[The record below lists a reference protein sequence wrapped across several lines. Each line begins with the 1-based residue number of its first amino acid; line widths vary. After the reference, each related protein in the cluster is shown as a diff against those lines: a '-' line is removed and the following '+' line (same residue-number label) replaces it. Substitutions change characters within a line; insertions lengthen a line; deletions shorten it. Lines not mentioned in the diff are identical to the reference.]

1 MPTQNYQ
8 VRGPSSRSVLITIRV
23 SPEERALL
31 GQLAEE
37 RGETLSRLMVSRSLM
52 LRKRANPQKPA
63 PQATAADQVAIS
75 ASACAPE
82 QSAPARP
89 EAKPLRDASVIAGQE
104 SLFDDEGGR

>member
-1 MPTQNYQ
+1 MPNQNYQ

-23 SPEERALL
+23 SPAERELL

-52 LRKRANPQKPA
+52 LRKRAKRQKPA
-63 PQATAADQVAIS
+63 AQATAVEPAAIS
-75 ASACAPE
+75 IPACAPE
-82 QSAPARP
+82 PVSSART

-104 SLFDDEGGR
+104 SLFDDEGDR

>member
-23 SPEERALL
+23 SAEERELL

-52 LRKRANPQKPA
+52 LRKRAKPRTSA
-63 PQATAADQVAIS
+63 PQANAVEPVEIS
-75 ASACAPE
+75 VPACASEPV
-82 QSAPARP
+82 SLARP
-89 EAKPLRDASVIAGQE
+89 EAKPLRDASMIAGQE

>member
-23 SPEERALL
+23 SAEERALL

-52 LRKRANPQKPA
+52 LRKRAKPRTSA
-63 PQATAADQVAIS
+63 PQANAVEPVESNVPTC
-75 ASACAPE
+75 ASGPV
-82 QSAPARP
+82 SLARP
-89 EAKPLRDASVIAGQE
+89 EAKPLRDASMIAGQE
-104 SLFDDEGGR
+104 SLFD